1 MNTLLVILGMQI
13 SVLEIVIFQLGA
25 VILGFFIHFFITSK
39 KNIKVEQDST
49 EREGISEADEWRLK
63 YYEELDMH
71 ERKFEQLQKAYEK
84 AKAAQEDLEAELD
97 DLKASEEEIQ
107 KELDDL
113 KTAELHLR
121 QELDEASE
129 TEAELIK
136 ENDKIREELLRYLEQ
151 PVPVANPLPNFM
163 PPPVEQVVTPNQEPL
178 QNAGYL
184 QQLKQTQEN
193 LMAQNKQINLLLDQI
208 ELQKNSE
215 HQLQEAMK
223 TNEQM
228 QQQMREL
235 RKGMMEK
242 DNELRQLRQQQGL
255 TKELQDR
262 LDKVYTEFFALQG
275 KLMKVETQIIQPQQ
289 RGFEYDELQEAYF
302 RISKD
307 YDEQK
312 GKYLQMLEDNQRL
325 ARIITDTEEKL
336 REAEHQRQKLSKKV
350 DFLTELS
357 EDLSQVEEQSK
368 RVQGQLRRIGELE
381 ELLARYNDQSNPSTQ
396 P

>member
-1 MNTLLVILGMQI
+1 MNTLLVILGLQI

-39 KNIKVEQDST
+39 KNIKVEQEPA

-97 DLKASEEEIQ
+97 DLKASEEEMQ

-129 TEAELIK
+129 TEAELLK

-151 PVPVANPLPNFM
+151 P
-163 PPPVEQVVTPNQEPL
+163 PPPVQTVYQPAPVETSLPIAQEPL

-184 QQLKQTQEN
+184 QQLKLTQEN
-193 LMAQNKQINLLLDQI
+193 LMAQNKQINLLLEQI

-215 HQLQEAMK
+215 QQLQEAMK

-312 GKYLQMLEDNQRL
+312 GKFLQLLEDNQRL

-350 DFLTELS
+350 NFLTELS

-368 RVQGQLRRIGELE
+368 RVQGQLKRIGELE
-381 ELLARYNDQSNPSTQ
+381 ELLARYNDQNNPSANS
-396 P
+396 